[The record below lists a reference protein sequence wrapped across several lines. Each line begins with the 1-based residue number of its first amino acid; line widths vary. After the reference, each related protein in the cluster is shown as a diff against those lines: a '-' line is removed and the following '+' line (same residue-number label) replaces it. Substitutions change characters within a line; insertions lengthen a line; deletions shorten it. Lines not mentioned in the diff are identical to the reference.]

1 MAAAQSPDM
10 NINTVDLNLLK
21 AFDAMMRERA
31 VTRAGASIGLSQPAM
46 SHALT
51 RLRDVFND
59 ELFVRTSRG
68 MDPTARA
75 LALAAPIQSAIRE
88 LRAVLESSLPF
99 SPATAH
105 RTFSIGLTEYA
116 EIALVAQLVTT
127 VGDQGERIDL
137 RLRSVAKD
145 QYIPLLEDGI
155 LDIFIGHFD
164 ERHKR
169 HERLQS
175 IPLLEDPLVLV
186 AARNHP
192 IFSNPIT
199 IDSYIA
205 WPHVLVSP
213 TGEAQGP
220 IDTLLAKKGL
230 KRRIA
235 TTVTTFL
242 ALPLAL
248 GHRDLVASIPRQ
260 VAYQLADRY
269 ELAIGRLPFEHI
281 VASSMAWHERSTEDT
296 AHLWLR
302 QTIQNVTTVGSR

>member
-1 MAAAQSPDM
+1 M

-51 RLRDVFND
+51 RLRDIFND

-75 LALAAPIQSAIRE
+75 LALAVPIQGAIQE
-88 LRAVLESSLPF
+88 LRTVLESNLPF

-105 RTFSIGLTEYA
+105 RTFSIGMTEYA
-116 EIALVAQLVTT
+116 EIALVAQLIAT
-127 VGDQGERIDL
+127 VREQGERIDL
-137 RLRSVAKD
+137 RLRGVTKD
-145 QYIPLLEDGI
+145 QYVSLLDDGI
-155 LDIFIGHFD
+155 LDIFIGHLD
-164 ERHKR
+164 ERHR
-169 HERLQS
+169 RLHT
-175 IPLLEDPLVLV
+175 IALLEDPLVLV
-186 AARNHP
+186 ASRNHP
-192 IFSNPIT
+192 ILSNPIT
-199 IDSYIA
+199 IDSYVA

-213 TGEAQGP
+213 TGEARGP
-220 IDTLLAKKGL
+220 VDSLLAKEGL

-248 GHRDLVASIPRQ
+248 EQSDLIASIPRQ
-260 VAYQLADRY
+260 VAYQLSDRY
-269 ELAIGRLPFEHI
+269 DLAIGRLPFEHL
-281 VASSMAWHERSTEDT
+281 VESGMAWHERSTEDT

-302 QTIQNVTTVGSR
+302 QTIQSIATLGPGKRKSDE